1 MAEQAAHLLS
11 VTLVVAA
18 RRLAGQNR
26 TNVSSPSPMSTVLD
40 PLVIGLLLAAGLMHA
55 SWNAI
60 LKSDATDRLT
70 TFGVIMLSG
79 MVLGCL
85 LVPFLP
91 WIEPAAWK
99 WLIGSMLIH
108 LFYYFFLLQAY
119 AHGDFSHTYPI
130 ARGLG
135 PMLVAVFSGRLL
147 GEALRA
153 QDVAGVVLLSAG
165 LIGLAMP
172 GRRGAGA
179 HRATVDSFRRH
190 RLATLFAALTGLTI
204 AGYIVVDG
212 LGVRAAGPTLAHK
225 ISYIAWLNVVEG
237 PWLFLFALSR
247 RRAAVAGY
255 LRRGWWRGAA
265 GGTIASLGY
274 GIAIWALSQG
284 PMAHVAAL
292 RETSV
297 LFGALMGT
305 LLLGE
310 PFGPRR
316 IAAAAVIVSGLVLM
330 NGPRLF

>member
-1 MAEQAAHLLS
+1 
-11 VTLVVAA
+11 
-18 RRLAGQNR
+18 
-26 TNVSSPSPMSTVLD
+26 MSTVLD

-60 LKSDATDRLT
+60 LKADLTDRLT

-79 MVLGCL
+79 MVLGAAM
-85 LVPFLP
+85 VPFLP
-91 WIEPAAWK
+91 AIEPAAWK
-99 WLIGSMLIH
+99 WLFGSVVIH
-108 LFYYFFLLQAY
+108 VFYYFFLLRAY
-119 AHGDFSHTYPI
+119 AHGDLSHTYPI

-135 PMLVAVFSGRLL
+135 PLLVALFSGRLL
-147 GEALRA
+147 GEELRP
-153 QDVAGVVLLSAG
+153 QDIAGVILLSGG
-165 LIGLAMP
+165 LIALAMP
-172 GRRGAGA
+172 GRRAAGA
-179 HRATVDSFRRH
+179 PTATIEAVRRH

-212 LGVRAAGPTLAHK
+212 LGVRAAGPTLEHK
-225 ISYIAWLNVVEG
+225 LSYIAWLNVTEG
-237 PWLFLFALSR
+237 PWLFVFALFR
-247 RRAAVAGY
+247 RRSSVLGY
-255 LRRGWWRGAA
+255 LRRGWWWGAA
-265 GGTIASLGY
+265 GGAIAALGY

-305 LLLGE
+305 MLLGE

-316 IAAAAVIVSGLVLM
+316 VAAAAVIVSGLVLM